1 MRSKGTCIFY
11 PDILSLQTV
20 QIIIWPFNP
29 SACVL
34 SRFSGVRF
42 FATLWI
48 GNSWDSPGKNTGVG
62 RHFLFQGI
70 FPNQGS
76 NPGLSH
82 CRQILYYL
90 SHRKA
95 LLRRISWQ
103 GWSEVFQWC
112 PILCNPMNCRL
123 LRPWDFPGK
132 NIGVGCHFLP
142 RRSSQPRDWTR
153 VSSIV
158 GRRFTVWGTREVL

>member
-1 MRSKGTCIFY
+1 MRSKGTCVFY

-34 SRFSGVRF
+34 SRFSRVRF

-62 RHFLFQGI
+62 RHFLLQGI
-70 FPNQGS
+70 FPIQGS

-90 SHRKA
+90 SHQKS
-95 LLRRISWQ
+95 LI
-103 GWSEVFQWC
+103 
-112 PILCNPMNCRL
+112 M
-123 LRPWDFPGK
+123 K
-132 NIGVGCHFLP
+132 NFVTGLK
-142 RRSSQPRDWTR
+142 
-153 VSSIV
+153 
-158 GRRFTVWGTREVL
+158 